1 MDKKIVEV
9 TVRMPEYLKRD
20 MQDLADHDDRTL
32 SEAIRIALSTHLYGL
47 KNRHE
52 VPVCAGSSCPTS
64 RGAE

>member
-20 MQDLADHDDRTL
+20 MQDLADRDDRTL
-32 SEAIRIALSTHLYGL
+32 SEAIRIALFNHLYGL

-52 VPVCAGSSCPTS
+52 VPACAGLSCPTV
-64 RGAE
+64 RGES